1 LKHNVM
7 LTVSTFV
14 CLLFTSFHHA
24 DDVVRGL
31 APGKFSNI
39 IPIVFLFIWLY
50 ATMLVLEER
59 RSGYITILI
68 ISILAMGLPV
78 IHMMRGG
85 WAGARIVNSNGAFF
99 FVWTLVVI
107 GVTSL
112 FSAVLSARAL
122 WSLRRQR
129 QRGQVATSSEV

>member
-1 LKHNVM
+1 MKHNVM
-7 LTVSTFV
+7 LTISTFLS
-14 CLLFTSFHHA
+14 LLFTSFHHA

-59 RSGYITILI
+59 RSGYITILVV
-68 ISILAMGLPV
+68 SILAIGLPI
-78 IHMMRGG
+78 IHMTGAGMSGG
-85 WAGARIVNSNGAFF
+85 RIANSTGAFF

-107 GVTSL
+107 GVTAL
-112 FSAVLSARAL
+112 FSAVISARAL
-122 WSLRRQR
+122 WSLRRER
-129 QRGQVATSSEV
+129 RRS

>member
-7 LTVSTFV
+7 LTISTFLS
-14 CLLFTSFHHA
+14 LLFTSFHHA

-50 ATMLVLEER
+50 ATLLVLEKR
-59 RSGYITILI
+59 RSGYITILV
-68 ISILAMGLPV
+68 ISILAIGLPI
-78 IHMMRGG
+78 IHMMGAGMSGG
-85 WAGARIVNSNGAFF
+85 RIANSTGAFF

-107 GVTSL
+107 GVTAL
-112 FSAVLSARAL
+112 FSAVISARAL
-122 WSLRRQR
+122 WSLRRER
-129 QRGQVATSSEV
+129 QRS

>member
-7 LTVSTFV
+7 LTISTFLS
-14 CLLFTSFHHA
+14 LLFTSFHHA

-59 RSGYITILI
+59 RSGYITILVV
-68 ISILAMGLPV
+68 SILAIGLPI
-78 IHMMRGG
+78 IHMTGAGMSGG
-85 WAGARIVNSNGAFF
+85 RIANSTGAFF

-107 GVTSL
+107 GVTAL
-112 FSAVLSARAL
+112 FSAAISARAL
-122 WSLRRQR
+122 WSLRRER
-129 QRGQVATSSEV
+129 RRS

>member
-1 LKHNVM
+1 M
-7 LTVSTFV
+7 LTISTFLS
-14 CLLFTSFHHA
+14 LLFTSFHHA

-59 RSGYITILI
+59 RSGYITILV
-68 ISILAMGLPV
+68 ISILAIGLPI
-78 IHMMRGG
+78 IHMMGAGMSGG
-85 WAGARIVNSNGAFF
+85 RIANSTGAFF

-107 GVTSL
+107 GVTAL
-112 FSAVLSARAL
+112 FSAVISARAL
-122 WSLRRQR
+122 WSLRRER
-129 QRGQVATSSEV
+129 QRS

>member
-1 LKHNVM
+1 LKHNVI
-7 LTVSTFV
+7 LTISTFLS
-14 CLLFTSFHHA
+14 LLFTSFHHA

-59 RSGYITILI
+59 RSGYITILV
-68 ISILAMGLPV
+68 ISILAIGLPI
-78 IHMMRGG
+78 IHMMGAGMSGG
-85 WAGARIVNSNGAFF
+85 RIANSTGAFF

-107 GVTSL
+107 GVTAL
-112 FSAVLSARAL
+112 FSAVISARAL
-122 WSLRRQR
+122 WSLRRER
-129 QRGQVATSSEV
+129 QRS

>member
-7 LTVSTFV
+7 LTISTFLS
-14 CLLFTSFHHA
+14 LLFTSFHHA

-50 ATMLVLEER
+50 ATLLVLEKR
-59 RSGYITILI
+59 RSGYITILV
-68 ISILAMGLPV
+68 ISILAIGLPI
-78 IHMMRGG
+78 IHMTGAGMSGG
-85 WAGARIVNSNGAFF
+85 RIANSTGAFF

-107 GVTSL
+107 GVTAL
-112 FSAVLSARAL
+112 FSAVISARAL
-122 WSLRRQR
+122 WSLRRER
-129 QRGQVATSSEV
+129 RRS

>member
-1 LKHNVM
+1 M
-7 LTVSTFV
+7 LTISTFLS
-14 CLLFTSFHHA
+14 LLFTSFHHA

-50 ATMLVLEER
+50 ATLLVLEKR

-68 ISILAMGLPV
+68 ISILAIGLPI
-78 IHMMRGG
+78 IHMMGAGMSGG
-85 WAGARIVNSNGAFF
+85 RIANSTGAFF

-107 GVTSL
+107 GVTAL
-112 FSAVLSARAL
+112 FSAVISARAL
-122 WSLRRQR
+122 WSLRRER
-129 QRGQVATSSEV
+129 QRS

>member
-7 LTVSTFV
+7 LTISTFLS
-14 CLLFTSFHHA
+14 LLFTSFHHA

-59 RSGYITILI
+59 RSGYITILVV
-68 ISILAMGLPV
+68 SILAIGLPI
-78 IHMMRGG
+78 IHMTGAGMSGG
-85 WAGARIVNSNGAFF
+85 RIANSTGAFF

-107 GVTSL
+107 GVTAL
-112 FSAVLSARAL
+112 FSAVISARAL
-122 WSLRRQR
+122 WSLRRER
-129 QRGQVATSSEV
+129 RRS

>member
-1 LKHNVM
+1 MKHNVM
-7 LTVSTFV
+7 LTISTFLS
-14 CLLFTSFHHA
+14 LLFTSFHHA

-59 RSGYITILI
+59 RSGYITILVV
-68 ISILAMGLPV
+68 SILAIGLPI
-78 IHMMRGG
+78 IHMTGAGMSGG
-85 WAGARIVNSNGAFF
+85 RIANSTGAFF

-107 GVTSL
+107 GVTAL
-112 FSAVLSARAL
+112 FSAAISARAL
-122 WSLRRQR
+122 WSLRRER
-129 QRGQVATSSEV
+129 RRS

>member
-7 LTVSTFV
+7 LTISTFLS
-14 CLLFTSFHHA
+14 LLFTSFHHA

-50 ATMLVLEER
+50 ATMLVLEKR
-59 RSGYITILI
+59 RSGYITILV
-68 ISILAMGLPV
+68 ISILAIGLPI
-78 IHMMRGG
+78 IHMMGAGMSGG
-85 WAGARIVNSNGAFF
+85 RIANSTGAFF

-107 GVTSL
+107 GVTAL
-112 FSAVLSARAL
+112 FSVVISARAL
-122 WSLRRQR
+122 WSLRRER
-129 QRGQVATSSEV
+129 QRS

>member
-1 LKHNVM
+1 MKHNVI
-7 LTVSTFV
+7 LTISTFLS
-14 CLLFTSFHHA
+14 LLFTSFHHA

-59 RSGYITILI
+59 RSGYITILV
-68 ISILAMGLPV
+68 ISILAIGLPI
-78 IHMMRGG
+78 IHMMGAGMSGG
-85 WAGARIVNSNGAFF
+85 RIANSTGAFF

-107 GVTSL
+107 GVTAL
-112 FSAVLSARAL
+112 FSAVISARAL
-122 WSLRRQR
+122 WSLRRER
-129 QRGQVATSSEV
+129 QRS

>member
-1 LKHNVM
+1 MKHNVM
-7 LTVSTFV
+7 LTISTFLS
-14 CLLFTSFHHA
+14 LLFTSFHHA

-59 RSGYITILI
+59 RSGYITILV
-68 ISILAMGLPV
+68 ISILAIGLPI
-78 IHMMRGG
+78 IHMMGAGMSGG
-85 WAGARIVNSNGAFF
+85 RIANSTGAFF

-107 GVTSL
+107 GVTAL
-112 FSAVLSARAL
+112 FSAVISARAL
-122 WSLRRQR
+122 WSLRRER
-129 QRGQVATSSEV
+129 RRS

>member
-1 LKHNVM
+1 M
-7 LTVSTFV
+7 LTISTFL

-50 ATMLVLEER
+50 ATLLVFEER
-59 RSGYITILI
+59 RSGYITILV
-68 ISILAMGLPV
+68 ISILALGLPI
-78 IHMMRGG
+78 IHM
-85 WAGARIVNSNGAFF
+85 AGAGMSGGRIANSTGAFF

-112 FSAVLSARAL
+112 FSAVISARAL
-122 WSLRRQR
+122 WSQRRER
-129 QRGQVATSSEV
+129 RS

>member
-7 LTVSTFV
+7 LTISTFLS
-14 CLLFTSFHHA
+14 LLFTSFHHA

-50 ATMLVLEER
+50 ATMLVLEKR
-59 RSGYITILI
+59 RSGYITILV
-68 ISILAMGLPV
+68 ISILAIGLPI
-78 IHMMRGG
+78 IHMRG
-85 WAGARIVNSNGAFF
+85 AGMSGGRIANSTGAFF

-107 GVTSL
+107 GVTAL
-112 FSAVLSARAL
+112 FSAVISARAL
-122 WSLRRQR
+122 WSLRRER
-129 QRGQVATSSEV
+129 QRS